1 MLIKR
6 PPTILRSNIS
16 SIRSASNIA
25 QTKAAAQQA
34 AGWKGTRTDGGETK
48 HYIGG
53 EWVEVGESGAEK
65 WFDVKDPVS
74 RQSSAHTGPLNSVFR
89 ILMTIIR
96 IVMLETLNSPPNKSS
111 PASLSRPALS

>member
-74 RQSSAHTGPLNSVFR
+74 HLLLWVSCNTYSLTDNHDTTTCSNRSTPD
-89 ILMTIIR
+89 
-96 IVMLETLNSPPNKSS
+96 SPPNKSS
-111 PASLSRPALS
+111 PASPSRPVLS

>member
-74 RQSSAHTGPLNSVFR
+74 HESSAHTGTP
-89 ILMTIIR
+89 
-96 IVMLETLNSPPNKSS
+96 
-111 PASLSRPALS
+111 